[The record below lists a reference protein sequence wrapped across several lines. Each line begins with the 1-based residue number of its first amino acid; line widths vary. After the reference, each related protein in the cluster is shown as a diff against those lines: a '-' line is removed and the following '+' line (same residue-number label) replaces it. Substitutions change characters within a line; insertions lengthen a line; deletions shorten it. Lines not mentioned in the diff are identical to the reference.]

1 CSSSMADKDE
11 ISPLIA
17 NGASDI
23 SESAENSESSST
35 YRGANI
41 FLLIT
46 LSVSNFFAAL
56 SFSVLSPFFPGAAE
70 AKGIS
75 LTLTGIIIG
84 EFELMIFLS
93 SPFVVHIAAHVGNRF
108 VYICGLFICGT
119 CSVLFGVLE
128 YCPNGSTFA
137 IMCLL
142 TRGIGAF
149 GGGIF
154 LVSSFAILAHS
165 FPDKVS
171 TVTGIV
177 EMALG
182 LGYMVG
188 PALGGAFYDLGG
200 FRLPFF
206 TVGGLVLLT
215 AVAAYLFTPAL
226 PAESGEHNRS
236 ASFLKFFSIPIA
248 LAILISYAATGAMY
262 GMLDATMEPYLT
274 AAFHFSSTI
283 IGLIFLTPS
292 LVYTLSAVLWGRL
305 TDSMGWGIGVLIF
318 GLIGCTIGV
327 FFINPASFVLPIKPT
342 LFTLLPALVLV
353 GLGSSAVMIP
363 VYGLCLDAAYANGMD
378 ENIATINLVS
388 GVTNSAYSLGVF
400 IGPTL
405 GGRLYDTIGFDKLLF
420 AYSGLFVV
428 CAVLLGISRAYSR
441 YRNVKLAES
450 PKASADVPCPASTV
464 DSPAA
469 IEHSIFPR
477 SRRSSISCLASHYSY
492 QYTVQIIESPR
503 ANRFGAAA
511 SSA

>member
-1 CSSSMADKDE
+1 MADKDE

-215 AVAAYLFTPAL
+215 AVAAYLITPAL
-226 PAESGEHNRS
+226 PRNPED
-236 ASFLKFFSIPIA
+236 II
-248 LAILISYAATGAMY
+248 
-262 GMLDATMEPYLT
+262 
-274 AAFHFSSTI
+274 AFHFSSTI

-428 CAVLLGISRAYSR
+428 CAVLLGIARVYSR
-441 YRNVKLAES
+441 CTMPSQY
-450 PKASADVPCPASTV
+450 
-464 DSPAA
+464 
-469 IEHSIFPR
+469 
-477 SRRSSISCLASHYSY
+477 SRQPSSY
-492 QYTVQIIESPR
+492 
-503 ANRFGAAA
+503 
-511 SSA
+511 